1 MSAQEGVRG
10 GFGTPRSVGKS
21 ILLAVVTLGIYTFV
35 WTYKTHEEIK
45 THSGQGVGGVL
56 GLVIY
61 ILISVVTYFVIP
73 SEVRK
78 TYEMDGRE
86 SPVRGITGLWLLL
99 PLIGSI
105 VWFVKVQR
113 ALNDYWVSKSAL
125 AP

>member
-10 GFGTPRSVGKS
+10 GLGTPRSVGKS

-35 WTYKTHEEIK
+35 WTYKPHEEIK